1 MSITVYVKPACV
13 QCDATKRYLD
23 AKGLEYKTVDI
34 SIDTDA
40 LNTLIEKGF
49 KAAPVIDYHGEWWAG
64 FQPDRIDQKLV
75 A

>member
-1 MSITVYVKPACV
+1 MITVYTKPRCV

-49 KAAPVIDYHGEWWAG
+49 KAAPVVDYHGEWWAG

>member
-1 MSITVYVKPACV
+1 MITVYTKPNCV
-13 QCDATKRYLD
+13 QCMATKNYLD
-23 AKGLEYKTVDI
+23 AKGLEYNTVDI

-49 KAAPVIDYHGEWWAG
+49 KAAPVVDYHGEWWAG

>member
-1 MSITVYVKPACV
+1 MITVYTKPNCV
-13 QCDATKRYLD
+13 QCMATKNYLD

-49 KAAPVIDYHGEWWAG
+49 KAAPVVDYHGEWWAG

>member
-1 MSITVYVKPACV
+1 MITVYTKPNCV
-13 QCDATKRYLD
+13 QCMATKNYLD
-23 AKGLEYKTVDI
+23 AKGLEYQTVDI
-34 SIDTDA
+34 SKDPDA

-49 KAAPVIDYHGEWWAG
+49 KAAPVVDYHGEWWAG

>member
-49 KAAPVIDYHGEWWAG
+49 KAAPVVDYHGEWWAG